1 MPNLVS
7 IIIPTYNRASFL
19 KETLTSIQQQT
30 YTHWECIVVDDGSTD
45 DSMAVLK
52 GLQESDPRIHVFER
66 AKHLKKGGNTCR
78 NIGIENAKGTYL
90 QFFDSDDLMQPAM
103 LEEKVKILETN
114 PCDYVISKTESF
126 QHPDPTDIIDRQ
138 ADYYTFDDYAITHTH
153 YVTQKINWL
162 TPDFMGKSSLF
173 KELRFHTALPSGQEY
188 NLFSKLTLKSQKG
201 IVLDRYTTLR
211 RMHEDSIR
219 GVLNKDIKRLQRDR
233 AILYKETYKELQK
246 AKAPKEGLYFLIKKM
261 GMLYLKDTPS
271 RAHLFFIFKGLFNQ
285 KGGAIACRYVMYQVS
300 ATIIGKGYSLKKKL
314 VQSL

>member
-1 MPNLVS
+1 MPSLVS

-19 KETLTSIQQQT
+19 KETITSIQQQT
-30 YTHWECIVVDDGSTD
+30 YTHWECIIVDDGSTD
-45 DSMAVLK
+45 NSMAVLK
-52 GLQESDPRIHVFER
+52 KIQVGDSRILVFER
-66 AKHLKKGGNTCR
+66 EKHQKKGGNTCR
-78 NIGIENAKGTYL
+78 NIGIEKAQGVYL
-90 QFFDSDDLMQPAM
+90 QFFDSDDLMQPTM
-103 LEEKVKILETN
+103 LEEKVKILEAN

-126 QHPDPTDIIDRQ
+126 QHPDSTHIIDRQ
-138 ADYYTFDDYAITHTH
+138 DAYYTFDHYAITHTH

-219 GVLNKDIKRLQRDR
+219 GVLTKDTKRLQHDR

-246 AKAPKEGLYFLIKKM
+246 ANAPKEGLSFLIKKM

-271 RAHLFFIFKGLFNQ
+271 RAHLFFIFKELLKI
-285 KGGAIACRYVMYQVS
+285 KGWVIASTYVMYQLS
-300 ATIIGKGYSLKKKL
+300 ATIAGKGYSLKKKV